1 MFTTNSRRMARMDIL
16 CAGEL
21 LMDLISTD
29 FAEHFDQVAAYRPL
43 PGGSP
48 ANLCMNMSR
57 LGNRT
62 ALACSLGNDDMGN
75 FLRQTVEKLGIDCS
89 RVRRADVPTTLILVT
104 RSRQVANFE
113 AYRLADR
120 YILPDQ
126 LDAASSG
133 DFSIFHTTCF
143 ALSMEPA
150 QSSIMEFARSA
161 SQRGKQLSIDLN
173 YAQKIWPDR
182 AQALHIVSEF
192 CLLGAL
198 VKVSE
203 VDWERLYGKAL
214 TAPEEACDHFISLG
228 AGAVCVTLGGEG
240 AWVASTAE
248 RHFLPARPVEVADT
262 TGAGDAFWSG
272 FLTAW
277 LDGYGLSD
285 CAKAARR
292 MAELKIGTFGSLPNV
307 VEKQIIYEDIE

>member
-1 MFTTNSRRMARMDIL
+1 
-16 CAGEL
+16 
-21 LMDLISTD
+21 MDLISTD
-29 FAEHFDQVAAYRPL
+29 FAAHFGQVSAYRPL

-48 ANLCMNMSR
+48 ANLCMNMAR
-57 LGNRT
+57 LGNNT
-62 ALACSLGNDDMGN
+62 ALACSLGSDDMGH
-75 FLRQTVEKLGIDCS
+75 FLRQSAEKLGIDCS
-89 RVRRADVPTTLILVT
+89 RVRHVEVPTTLILVT

-120 YILPDQ
+120 HLLADQ
-126 LDAASSG
+126 LDVAASG

-143 ALSMEPA
+143 ALSLEPA

-161 SQRGKQLSIDLN
+161 SQRGRQLSIDLN

-182 AQALHIVSEF
+182 EQALRLVSEY
-192 CLLGAL
+192 CSLGSLL
-198 VKVSE
+198 KVSE
-203 VDWERLYGKAL
+203 VDWERLYGKVL
-214 TAPEEACDHFISLG
+214 TTAEAACDHFLSLG
-228 AGAVCVTLGGEG
+228 ASAVCVTLGGEG
-240 AWVASTAE
+240 AWVASPAE

-277 LDGYGLSD
+277 LDGHELSD

-292 MAELKIGTFGSLPNV
+292 MAELKIGTFGGLPTSIGR
-307 VEKQIIYEDIE
+307 QIIYEDIGR

>member
-1 MFTTNSRRMARMDIL
+1 
-16 CAGEL
+16 
-21 LMDLISTD
+21 
-29 FAEHFDQVAAYRPL
+29 
-43 PGGSP
+43 
-48 ANLCMNMSR
+48 
-57 LGNRT
+57 
-62 ALACSLGNDDMGN
+62 
-75 FLRQTVEKLGIDCS
+75 
-89 RVRRADVPTTLILVT
+89 
-104 RSRQVANFE
+104 
-113 AYRLADR
+113 
-120 YILPDQ
+120 
-126 LDAASSG
+126 
-133 DFSIFHTTCF
+133 
-143 ALSMEPA
+143 
-150 QSSIMEFARSA
+150 
-161 SQRGKQLSIDLN
+161 
-173 YAQKIWPDR
+173 
-182 AQALHIVSEF
+182 
-192 CLLGAL
+192 LLGAL